1 MATLTAK
8 HQIAWEK
15 LPEDF
20 ILPDDPVDN
29 INQPAL
35 AAALTDSLE
44 VEGRVTPQTLT
55 CTNYGICATL
65 NGKTVVKAPDWGYIA
80 NISTTREEV
89 IRSYTPHLQG
99 EIPTIVMEFLSDSE
113 GGEYSTKPTYPPG
126 KWFFYEQVLQVPYYA
141 IFDCVA
147 LRSNRPWRPAFGVPG
162 EGALEVYHLDK
173 WKQYQLQKPDNK
185 GRYWIEGM
193 NLFLGVWEGTRE
205 GRTGS
210 WLRWWNEDGELL
222 LWSLEKAE
230 REKQRADLE
239 RQLASEEKQR
249 AEQEKQRAEQ
259 EKQRAE
265 QEKQRADRLL
275 QQLRAAGLEPE
286 E

>member
-1 MATLTAK
+1 MTTLTAK

-44 VEGRVTPQTLT
+44 VGGIVTPKTLT

-126 KWFFYEQVLQVPYYA
+126 KWFFYEQVLQVPCYA
-141 IFDCVA
+141 IFDCEATA
-147 LRSNRPWRPAFGVPG
+147 LGVPR
-162 EGALEVYHLDK
+162 EGALEVYRLDK
-173 WKQYQLQKPDNK
+173 SKQYQLQKPDNN

-193 NLFLGVWEGTRE
+193 NLYLGVWEGTRE
-205 GRTGS
+205 RRRGY

-222 LWSLEKAE
+222 LWSLELAQ

-239 RQLASEEKQR
+239 RQLASE
-249 AEQEKQRAEQ
+249 

>member
-1 MATLTAK
+1 MATLTAE
-8 HQIAWEK
+8 HEITWEK

-44 VEGRVTPQTLT
+44 VGGIVTPKTLT

-80 NISTTREEV
+80 NIGTTREEV
-89 IRSYTPHLQG
+89 IRSYTPQLQG

-141 IFDCVA
+141 IFE
-147 LRSNRPWRPAFGVPG
+147 PE
-162 EGALEVYHLDK
+162 EGALEVYLLDK
-173 WKQYQLQKPDNK
+173 SKQYQLQKPDHN
-185 GRYWIEGM
+185 GRYWIEAM
-193 NLFLGVWEGTRE
+193 NLFLGVWEGSRE
-205 GRTGS
+205 RRTGY
-210 WLRWWNEDGELL
+210 WLRWWNKDGELL
-222 LWSLEKAE
+222 LWSLEKAF

-249 AEQEKQRAEQ
+249 AEKEKQRAE
-259 EKQRAE
+259 K
-265 QEKQRADRLL
+265 EKQRADRLL
-275 QQLRAAGLEPE
+275 QQLRTAGLEPE